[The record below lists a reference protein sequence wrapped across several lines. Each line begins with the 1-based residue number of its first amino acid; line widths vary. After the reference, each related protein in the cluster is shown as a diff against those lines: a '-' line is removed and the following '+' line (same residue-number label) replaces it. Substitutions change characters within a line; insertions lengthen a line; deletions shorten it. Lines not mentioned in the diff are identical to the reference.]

1 MVLKG
6 PGARAGGWGE
16 TRAPSLILPTP
27 SVRRVSLCLGGRL
40 LLQRFALLLSHP
52 PFYACFSSERTSCTS
67 LAYPWRDWF
76 NFTANRCRRCVIAV
90 KLSPLGPLSAPL
102 GTGLPRSRL
111 PRCQLSPRCLGRYPK
126 PHKPLDTAIL
136 LACLSLL
143 QTVSLP
149 APVMPSML

>member
-76 NFTANRCRRCVIAV
+76 NFTANRCIRRESEKNSSRKPVHPVYAACCMSIRPVLGAV
-90 KLSPLGPLSAPL
+90 ALSKTLIKH
-102 GTGLPRSRL
+102 
-111 PRCQLSPRCLGRYPK
+111 CQRREIGSVSSGSLGRTK
-126 PHKPLDTAIL
+126 
-136 LACLSLL
+136 
-143 QTVSLP
+143 VP
-149 APVMPSML
+149 AQPAGAGCR